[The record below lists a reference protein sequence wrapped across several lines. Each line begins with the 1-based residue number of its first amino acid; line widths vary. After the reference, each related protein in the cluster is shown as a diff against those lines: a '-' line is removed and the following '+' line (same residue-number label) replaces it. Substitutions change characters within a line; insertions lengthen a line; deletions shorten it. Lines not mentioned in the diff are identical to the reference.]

1 MRLWKSKL
9 KIIVGRNATSTH
21 CSKIILSFPLYLRIS
36 KKTYRYY
43 CHGSLSY
50 MCIYDE
56 KMSPRLENKKITLSF
71 TFFKITYLE
80 ENKNQIYFPNDNIK
94 LKEV

>member
-1 MRLWKSKL
+1 
-9 KIIVGRNATSTH
+9 
-21 CSKIILSFPLYLRIS
+21 
-36 KKTYRYY
+36 
-43 CHGSLSY
+43 